1 MDVSFQK
8 RKAIGRSVIATAVI
22 VILVVVGVGAYYVF
36 APGAGQTTTGTPA
49 SGTLSLTFA
58 NVPNADPA
66 KGSDEASSAALAN
79 LYDSLVFPTSSGT
92 IQKDLATDWTVST
105 DGLTYTFTIRQGV
118 AFHNGD
124 ALTASDVV
132 YSLNRLISVGQG
144 YSYLFSPYVSTVI
157 APNANTVVIQLKKT
171 FGPFLSALV
180 RLYVVDQKLVSA
192 HYVNSTAS
200 SNGDYGSTWLLT
212 HDAGSGAYQMSSANL
227 ESNMLIQAY
236 SGYWNGTLANQPGKV
251 NMIGSS
257 DSSTV
262 HALFTSGQIQIT
274 DQWQPY
280 SNVQALSQLKG
291 AKLVTI
297 PTVNEFYLMI
307 DTAKAPTD
315 DIYVRQAM
323 SYAFNYSAVINN
335 IFPGSKPSAGPVPSA
350 LPGHNSNIPASSQ
363 NLALAQQAIQKSKY
377 YGKLDSH
384 PVTYWWVTQVPS
396 EQKMALQFASDMQKI
411 GITVDVV
418 GQPWLT
424 VVANLAAES
433 SSPNVVSI
441 TDGASYFEAGSV
453 LQSRYTTPSQGTW
466 EQNEWLH
473 NSSLDSMI
481 FSALSTLDQTQ
492 RFQQYNTIQQQIYNQ
507 FPTVYAFDVYEA
519 RAYYPTVVNWYAA
532 NGHPIVLLGY
542 NFYFRDFQFYPSQ
555 LTALFG

>member
-1 MDVSFQK
+1 MEVSFQK

-36 APGAGQTTTGTPA
+36 APGSGPVQSTTGSISATGTTSATSGTQSSSAA
-49 SGTLSLTFA
+49 SGTLSLTYA

-66 KGSDEASSAALAN
+66 KGSDEASSAALVN

-92 IQKDLATDWTVST
+92 IQKDLATAWTVST

-124 ALTASDVV
+124 VLTASDVV

-144 YSYLFSPYVSTVI
+144 YSYLFSPYVSTVT
-157 APNANTVVIQLKKT
+157 APSSNTVVIQLKKT
-171 FGPFLSALV
+171 FGPFISALV
-180 RLYVVDQKLVSA
+180 RLYIVDQKLVSA
-192 HYVNSTAS
+192 HYNSTAP
-200 SNGDYGSTWLLT
+200 NNDYGSTWLLT
-212 HDAGSGAYQMSSANL
+212 HDAGSGAYQMASANL
-227 ESNMLIQAY
+227 ESNMLLQTY
-236 SGYWNGTLANQPGKV
+236 RSYWNGT
-251 NMIGSS
+251 
-257 DSSTV
+257 
-262 HALFTSGQIQIT
+262 
-274 DQWQPY
+274 
-280 SNVQALSQLKG
+280 
-291 AKLVTI
+291 
-297 PTVNEFYLMI
+297 
-307 DTAKAPTD
+307 
-315 DIYVRQAM
+315 QAM
-323 SYAFNYSAVINN
+323 SYAFNYTSVIDN

-350 LPGHNSNIPASSQ
+350 LPGHNPNIPASSQ

-377 YGKLDSH
+377 YGKLSSY

-396 EQKMALQFASDMQKI
+396 EQKMALEFASDMERI
-411 GITVDVV
+411 GITVNVV

-433 SSPNVVSI
+433 TSPNVVSI

-453 LQSRYTTPSQGTW
+453 LQSRYTSPSHGTW
-466 EQNEWLH
+466 EKNEWMH
-473 NSSLDSMI
+473 NPTLDNMI
-481 FSALSTLDQTQ
+481 FSALSTLDQTA

-507 FPTVYAFDVYEA
+507 IPTVYAFDVYEA

-542 NFYFRDFQFYPSQ
+542 DFYFRDFQFYPSQ

>member
-124 ALTASDVV
+124 VLTASDVV

-144 YSYLFSPYVSTVI
+144 YSYLFSPYVSTVT
-157 APNANTVVIQLKKT
+157 APSSNTVVIQLKKT
-171 FGPFLSALV
+171 FGPFISALV
-180 RLYVVDQKLVSA
+180 RLYIVDQKLVSA
-192 HYVNSTAS
+192 HYNSTAP
-200 SNGDYGSTWLLT
+200 NNDYGSTWLLT
-212 HDAGSGAYQMSSANL
+212 HDAGSGAYQMASANL
-227 ESNMLIQAY
+227 ESNMLLQTY
-236 SGYWNGTLANQPGKV
+236 RSYWNGTQANQPGMV

-257 DSSTV
+257 ASATV
-262 HALFTSGQIQIT
+262 QALFTSGQIQIT

-280 SNVQALSQLKG
+280 SNVQTLSQLKG

-307 DTAKAPTD
+307 DTTKAPTD

-323 SYAFNYSAVINN
+323 SYAFNYTSVIDN

-350 LPGHNSNIPASSQ
+350 LPGHNPNIPASSQ

-377 YGKLDSH
+377 YGKLSSY

-396 EQKMALQFASDMQKI
+396 EQKMALEFASDMERI
-411 GITVDVV
+411 GITVNVV

-433 SSPNVVSI
+433 TSPNVVSI

-453 LQSRYTTPSQGTW
+453 LQSRYTSPSHGTW
-466 EQNEWLH
+466 EKNEWMH
-473 NSSLDSMI
+473 NPTLDNMI
-481 FSALSTLDQTQ
+481 FSALSTLDQTA

-507 FPTVYAFDVYEA
+507 IPTVYAFDVYEA

-542 NFYFRDFQFYPSQ
+542 NFYFRDFKFYPSQ